1 MTNEDIKK
9 EVLKLLDTGLAPW
22 EREDLLRD
30 VAISLFG
37 KKFVDEYDAAMYD
50 YMYGSDDDDE
60 DDDDKISTFVYEHS
74 DDAIL
79 SRIDNSSIVDYVVEN
94 RLVGDVL
101 RECDGDMVIRELE
114 DNCPLAMDEIQ
125 NRFDPIKPL
134 LEEDEADRIH
144 DLAYHEGYEDGYRKG
159 VEAMDNNPFAPPHI
173 ARFPN
178 ND

>member
-22 EREDLLRD
+22 EQEDLLRD

-37 KKFVDEYDAAMYD
+37 KKFVDEYDAAMYAYIDD
-50 YMYGSDDDDE
+50 YKDDDDE
-60 DDDDKISTFVYEHS
+60 ITTFVYEHS

-101 RECDGDMVIRELE
+101 RESDGEMVIRELE

-125 NRFDPIKPL
+125 NRFDPLKPL

-159 VEAMDNNPFAPPHI
+159 VEAMGNNPFAPPHI